1 MVSGAKKGR
10 NDESKRYFMAKIIYG
25 VAGEGFGHSTRS
37 HLIGQRLLDAGHNV
51 MFVGSK
57 KSLLYLK
64 QYFGER
70 VKEVFGLS
78 FAYDQGYV
86 DPIET
91 LKRNLMKLPEANR
104 QNDELFKKHFEP
116 FEPDL
121 VISDFEPFSAWWAW
135 RKSMPFISID
145 HEHFLTLCSLE
156 HPAKNWFSRL
166 TANVVTKCHYVGA
179 VTYIVINFFKVPL
192 RIDSAILAPP
202 IVRPI
207 VCALQPNQG
216 EYILIYSTT
225 GTGADQLREV
235 LGKFNRQK
243 FYVYGFDKSAE
254 IPESG
259 AEKNAEYGNCVFKK
273 RSTEG
278 FLADL
283 AGARGVIA
291 SAGFS
296 LISECMYLKKKML
309 LLPLAG
315 QYEQIINAHYIEKLG
330 LGISAEKL
338 NETALA
344 RFLDTLDRPIPS
356 DERII
361 WPDNDKFFNIL
372 QDVLNKLH
380 KPIGIGLP

>member
-1 MVSGAKKGR
+1 
-10 NDESKRYFMAKIIYG
+10 MAKIIYA
-25 VAGEGFGHSTRS
+25 VAGEGFGHSSRS
-37 HLIGQRLLDAGHNV
+37 HLIGQRLIDAGHDCI
-51 MFVGSK
+51 FVGSQ

-70 VKEVFGLS
+70 VKEIFGLS
-78 FAYDQGYV
+78 FAFVNGRIDKS
-86 DPIET
+86 ET
-91 LKRNLMKLPEANR
+91 LKINLLKLPKANK

-135 RKSMPFISID
+135 RNNVPFISID
-145 HEHFLTLCSLE
+145 HEHMLTLCKLE
-156 HPAKNWFSRL
+156 HPGRNWFSRI
-166 TANVVTKCHYVGA
+166 TASVVTECHYIGA
-179 VTYIVINFFKVPL
+179 VAYIIVNFFDAPL
-192 RIDSAILAPP
+192 RIDSAVLAPP
-202 IVRPI
+202 IIRP
-207 VCALQPNQG
+207 VVSSLKARAG
-216 EYILIYSTT
+216 EHILLYSTI
-225 GTGADQLREV
+225 GEGEEQLRQV
-235 LGKFNRQK
+235 LDKFGEQK
-243 FYVYGFDKSAE
+243 FYIYGFDQDR
-254 IPESG
+254 
-259 AEKNAEYGNCVFKK
+259 EYKNCVFKE

-315 QYEQIINAHYIEKLG
+315 QYEQIINAHYVQKLG

-338 NETALA
+338 DEAIIA
-344 RFLDTLDRPIPS
+344 RFLDELDKPMPS

-361 WPDNDKFFNIL
+361 WPDNDKFFRIL
-372 QDVLNKLH
+372 QEVLNKLH
-380 KPIGIGLP
+380 NPISITLS